1 MKRVEKTLVL
11 KHSWFFPSL
20 FYRVIIVITW
30 FCHDSYSETIRIRPC
45 TCSAGSWKNSQI
57 FPETAFVA
65 HVKIAMRWRT
75 SARQFLKG
83 TIWNFEAT
91 VARTVLEMLYYRD
104 GQKGVP
110 GCVILLQATTMC
122 LHISVPLLYRH
133 FSNSNHPWIT
143 RGDNKGGKLLT
154 GTPFAAS
161 WASKHVFT
169 IIRFDGHG
177 IEPWESRGASS
188 ESVTTTQ
195 KSLPLFTWM
204 FEGAIPSWI
213 QHCIVF
219 ARVWGWRKSRP
230 THWAFPPTLVAL
242 VPKPALSAL
251 SPNPARGA
259 ISPRS
264 VM

>member
-1 MKRVEKTLVL
+1 M
-11 KHSWFFPSL
+11 
-20 FYRVIIVITW
+20 
-30 FCHDSYSETIRIRPC
+30 RIRPC
-45 TCSAGSWKNSQI
+45 TCSAGSWNISQI
-57 FPETAFVA
+57 CPETAFVA

-75 SARQFLKG
+75 RWRTSARQYETLK
-83 TIWNFEAT
+83 
-91 VARTVLEMLYYRD
+91 RR
-104 GQKGVP
+104 
-110 GCVILLQATTMC
+110 
-122 LHISVPLLYRH
+122 LHILYLNSYTTGMVKKGSRVAWSSYKQLQCVYTSSFRSFTPS

-204 FEGAIPSWI
+204 FEGVIPSWI

-219 ARVWGWRKSRP
+219 ARVYP
-230 THWAFPPTLVAL
+230 Y
-242 VPKPALSAL
+242 
-251 SPNPARGA
+251 
-259 ISPRS
+259 
-264 VM
+264 